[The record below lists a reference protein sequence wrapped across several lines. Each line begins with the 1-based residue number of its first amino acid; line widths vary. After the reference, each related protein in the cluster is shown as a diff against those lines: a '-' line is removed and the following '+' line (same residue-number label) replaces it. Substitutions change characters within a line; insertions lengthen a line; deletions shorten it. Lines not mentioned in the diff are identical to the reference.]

1 MLVDV
6 IYDVGFLEYA
16 IENFSEMMGYITQGN
31 LNIKIHRYIIG
42 EMWFVKD

>member
-16 IENFSEMMGYITQGN
+16 IENFSEMMGLLQWEITG
-31 LNIKIHRYIIG
+31 KKSYG
-42 EMWFVKD
+42 S